1 MLPAQLLAA
10 RSPALARS
18 HRREGEPVT
27 IQDPERI
34 GRGIDTDPLEM
45 ISVVGESTIEQAE
58 VVGLSQGQIV
68 RRRFVRH
75 KGAMVGLIVLLLI
88 VVVAVTSVGLGPIPG
103 WWKWKYTDV
112 VPSEPG
118 VGTPTMSLRPSWL
131 GGAGIQI
138 GDHPFGLDNERGKDM
153 FAMTMRGVQTSFAV
167 ILVLGILST
176 TIGVVVGALSGYYG
190 KAVDSALM
198 RFTDVI
204 LIMPILVITA
214 VAGFALGL
222 SGIWPVALA
231 LGLFLWTTLARLVRA
246 EFLALREREFVDA
259 ARVANAPDRRIIF
272 KHILPNTVGTI
283 VVATT
288 LLMGAGILTETALG
302 FLGFGVPPPQVSL
315 GTLVSDY
322 QSAYQT
328 RPWLFLWPGVF
339 VVAIVLCLQFMGD
352 GLRDAFDP
360 RQKRIPKRKELE
372 REEAKFAGST

>member
-1 MLPAQLLAA
+1 M
-10 RSPALARS
+10 
-18 HRREGEPVT
+18 T
-27 IQDPERI
+27 IQDHERV
-34 GRGIDTDPLEM
+34 GRGIDTDPVEM
-45 ISVVGESTIEQAE
+45 TSVVGESSIEQAE

-75 KGAMVGLIVLLLI
+75 KGAMAGLIVLLLI
-88 VVVAVTSVGLGPIPG
+88 VVLSVTSVGVGPIPG
-103 WWKWKYTDV
+103 WWKWEYTDL
-112 VPSEPG
+112 VPSTQGTGEP
-118 VGTPTMSLRPSWL
+118 TLSLRPTWL
-131 GGAGIQI
+131 GGAGIHL
-138 GDHPFGLDNERGKDM
+138 GDHPFGLDNEAGKDM
-153 FAMTMRGVQTSFAV
+153 FAQTMRGVQTTLAV
-167 ILVLGILST
+167 IIVLGVLST
-176 TIGVVVGALSGYYG
+176 TIGVVIGSLSGYYG
-190 KAVDSALM
+190 KWTDSVLM

-204 LIMPILVITA
+204 IIIPILVITA
-214 VAGFALGL
+214 VAGFALDL

-231 LGLFLWTTLARLVRA
+231 LGLFLWTSLARLVRA

-272 KHILPNTVGTI
+272 KHILPNSVGTI

-302 FLGFGVPPPQVSL
+302 FLGFGVRSPEVSL

-328 RPWLFLWPGVF
+328 RPWLFIWPGVF
-339 VVAIVLCLQFMGD
+339 VVAIVLCLQFIGD

-372 REEAKFAGST
+372 REEAKLAGTT

>member
-1 MLPAQLLAA
+1 VAA
-10 RSPALARS
+10 RSLALARS
-18 HRREGEPVT
+18 HRREGAPVT
-27 IQDPERI
+27 IQDHERV
-34 GRGIDTDPLEM
+34 GRGIDTDPVEM
-45 ISVVGESTIEQAE
+45 TSVVGESSIEQAE

-68 RRRFVRH
+68 RRRFFRH
-75 KGAMVGLIVLLLI
+75 KGAMAGLIVLLLI
-88 VVVAVTSVGLGPIPG
+88 VVVSVTSVGVGPIPG
-103 WWKWKYTDV
+103 WWKWEYTDL
-112 VPSEPG
+112 VPSTSGTGEP
-118 VGTPTMSLRPSWL
+118 TLSLRPTWL
-131 GGAGIQI
+131 GGAGIHL
-138 GDHPFGLDNERGKDM
+138 GDHPFGLDNEAGKDM
-153 FAMTMRGVQTSFAV
+153 FAQTMRGVQTTLAV
-167 ILVLGILST
+167 IIVLGVLST
-176 TIGVVVGALSGYYG
+176 TIGVVIGSLSGYYG
-190 KAVDSALM
+190 KWTDSVLM

-204 LIMPILVITA
+204 IIIPILVITA
-214 VAGFALGL
+214 VAGFALDL

-231 LGLFLWTTLARLVRA
+231 LGLFLWTSLARLVRA

-272 KHILPNTVGTI
+272 KHILPNSVGTI

-302 FLGFGVPPPQVSL
+302 FLGFGVRSPEVSL

-339 VVAIVLCLQFMGD
+339 VVVIVLCLQFIGD

-372 REEAKFAGST
+372 REEAKLAGTT